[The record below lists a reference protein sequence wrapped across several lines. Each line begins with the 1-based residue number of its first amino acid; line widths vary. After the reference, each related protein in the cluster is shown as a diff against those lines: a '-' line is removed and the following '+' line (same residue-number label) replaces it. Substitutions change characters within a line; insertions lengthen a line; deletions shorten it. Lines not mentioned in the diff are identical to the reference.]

1 MKPYIIGLT
10 GGIASG
16 KTAAGKA
23 MESLGAKIIDAD
35 VVSRKVTEAESEG
48 FMRLKEAF
56 PNCVDGDKL
65 DRKRLKS
72 MVFSD
77 REKLQQLNSLTWT
90 LIEEEIRRQ
99 IAKLSE
105 SDTAVLV
112 VPLLF
117 ESGLDVL
124 ADVVV
129 TVSADERIRL
139 RRVISRDGVD
149 EKTAL
154 SVINAQMSDAE
165 REKRSDYVLDGNG
178 ELSSLEAEAKELYA
192 RLANQ

>member
-1 MKPYIIGLT
+1 
-10 GGIASG
+10 
-16 KTAAGKA
+16 
-23 MESLGAKIIDAD
+23 
-35 VVSRKVTEAESEG
+35 
-48 FMRLKEAF
+48 
-56 PNCVDGDKL
+56 
-65 DRKRLKS
+65 

-99 IAKLSE
+99 IARLSE

-139 RRVISRDGVD
+139 KRVISRDGVD

-154 SVINAQMSDAE
+154 SVINAQMCDAE